1 MNYYRLAFKKYATF
15 TGRATRAE
23 YWYFQ
28 LVNALIVLVLS
39 ILDQSSGSAVSS
51 TVLVVYWLA
60 ALLPNLGVTFRRL
73 HDTGRSGWWIF
84 IHCIPLVGA
93 LIMLYFLV
101 QDSYPSDNQY
111 GQNPKYNL

>member
-1 MNYYRLAFKKYATF
+1 MNYFKLAFQKYAVF
-15 TGRATRAE
+15 NGRATRAE
-23 YWYFQ
+23 YWYF
-28 LVNALIVLVLS
+28 LLFNSLIGLLLWVWNLF
-39 ILDQSSGSAVSS
+39 SGSALSS
-51 TVLVVYWLA
+51 TALAVYSLA
-60 ALLPNLGVTFRRL
+60 ALLPNLSITVRRL
-73 HDTGRSGWWIF
+73 HDTCRSGWWLF